1 VTANSL
7 EVYETDR
14 LVFSSQGRWIY
25 PLFELEDFLAKGELK
40 PAGLRAVDKIV
51 GKAAAMVLVH
61 LGIGRIEA
69 GMASELARDFLEGR
83 GIPFS
88 YGELVPR
95 ILCRT
100 EGLLEQV
107 ADVEQAYSML
117 RERARTA
124 GPEQERKGT

>member
-7 EVYETDR
+7 EVYHVDR

-25 PLFELEDFLAKGELK
+25 PLFELEEFLATGEHA
-40 PAGLRAVDKIV
+40 PADLRVVDKIV

-69 GMASELARDFLEGR
+69 GMASDLARDFLGR
-83 GIPFS
+83 RSVPFS
-88 YGELVPR
+88 YEELVPR

-100 EGLLEQV
+100 EGLLEQID
-107 ADVEQAYSML
+107 DVEQAYTML

-124 GPEQERKGT
+124 RPEQEMEES